1 MPSTYHVDPEQELI
15 LVRPTGRFTEEE
27 FIQLCRALYDDP
39 DREPQFAVIWDTRDI
54 DELVMDA
61 DVIPEYKSFLRE
73 NEDRLTQGP
82 IAIIADRALTRT
94 FASMLTQVGNKHVG
108 AYEIFSTPDEAAQ
121 WIGLPDTALSDLP
134 TPRRVDV

>member
-15 LVRPTGRFTEEE
+15 LVRPTGRFTETA

-39 DREPQFAVIWDTRDI
+39 DREPSFSVIWDTRDI

-61 DVIPEYKSFLRE
+61 DVIPEYKTFLRE

-82 IAIIADRALTRT
+82 IAIIADRALTKT
-94 FASMLTQVGNKHVG
+94 FASMITQVGNELVG
-108 AYEIFSTPDEAAQ
+108 ACEIVSTPDEAAQ
-121 WIGLPDTALSDLP
+121 WLDIPNSALSDLP

>member
-39 DREPQFAVIWDTRDI
+39 DRTPQFAVIWDTRAV

-61 DVIPEYKSFLRE
+61 DVIPEYKTFLRE

-82 IAIIADRALTRT
+82 IAIIADRALTKT
-94 FASMLTQVGNKHVG
+94 FASMLTQVGREHVG
-108 AYEIFSTPDEAAQ
+108 ACEVVSTPEEAAR
-121 WIGLPDTALSDLP
+121 GVDLPDTALSNLP
-134 TPRRVDV
+134 APRRVDG